1 VAAPQVDA
9 APFFG
14 SFPQGTRQEQVP
26 RKMPT
31 AHEMRE
37 RQRKQLLGETNK
49 MLRLAHLHL

>member
-1 VAAPQVDA
+1 MDA